1 MTCSTFVPN
10 GSCSAFNDLYN
21 QRMKKTKTW
30 IITGASR
37 GFGLEISKAV
47 LASGDKVTATVRSS
61 GGACRQT
68 RSSFE
73 PASCHPGYQ

>member
-10 GSCSAFNDLYN
+10 VSCSAFNDPYN

-47 LASGDKVTATVRSS
+47 LASGDKVTATV
-61 GGACRQT
+61 AQ
-68 RSSFE
+68 
-73 PASCHPGYQ
+73 